1 MRNISFASCVEG
13 GYGWRRSLLALAI
26 FTFGFVS
33 QISAQG
39 SGQASERL
47 SVTGEH
53 RPNLVALDEMMGSFM
68 LEHKVPG
75 ASLAVS
81 KDGVLVY
88 SRGFGLRDVR
98 QELPVM
104 PSTRFRIASLSK
116 PITSAAIAALVKS
129 GKMTFDDT
137 LVSFL
142 DATERAS
149 VHPQLR
155 SVTIKQIL
163 LHRGGWDR
171 SISGDPMFETVKIGK
186 ALRLGRPANQAE
198 LIQFV
203 LQRAPDFEP
212 GAKYAY
218 SNFGYCLLGRVIER
232 VSKQPYG
239 EFVKGALFKV
249 SSETSLD
256 LGKTLTAQ
264 TNESR
269 YYVPSQRRVT
279 GVVTGVIGKQ
289 VPTQYG
295 GWCIEN
301 MDSHGGWI
309 ASAEDLVA
317 FANSFNQ
324 PESSVFLT
332 KTIASEVFQN
342 PLEDDKDVFYGYG
355 WLVRRVGGGHRLN
368 TWHNGSL
375 PGTSTLLVRR
385 HDGFNWAVLF
395 NSRDGSDGKSLSTLI
410 DPLIHQAVNLVEKW
424 PE

>member
-1 MRNISFASCVEG
+1 MRNISLASCVQG
-13 GYGWRRSLLALAI
+13 GYGSRRSLLVLAI

-39 SGQASERL
+39 SGRTAEGL
-47 SVTGEH
+47 SVTGEY

-68 LEHKVPG
+68 REHKVPG

-129 GKMTFDDT
+129 GKMTFDDP

-142 DATERAS
+142 DAKERS
-149 VHPQLR
+149 LLHPQLR

-342 PLEDDKDVFYGYG
+342 PLGDDKDVFYGYG
-355 WLVRRVGGGHRLN
+355 WLVRRVGSGHRLN

-410 DPLIHQAVNLVEKW
+410 DPLIHQAVNRVEKW